1 MDSGGEE
8 VAAAK
13 ASTSPPCLRR
23 EAGACFTAA
32 HGQFTEAP
40 AHVGFDG
47 PEGSQRK
54 GLLYAVPSK
63 MCS

>member
-1 MDSGGEE
+1 MGSGEE

-13 ASTSPPCLRR
+13 ASTSPPCPHE

-32 HGQFTEAP
+32 REQFTEAP
-40 AHVGFDG
+40 AHVDFDG

-63 MCS
+63 MCT